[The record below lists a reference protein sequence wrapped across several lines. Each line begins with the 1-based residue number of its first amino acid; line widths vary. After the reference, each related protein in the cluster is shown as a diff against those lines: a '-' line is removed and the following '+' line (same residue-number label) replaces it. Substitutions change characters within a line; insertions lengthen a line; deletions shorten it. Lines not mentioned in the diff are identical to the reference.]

1 MKKITIFAGCAC
13 NCEKM
18 EGAVKRALK
27 ELEVECEVEKIMDAQ
42 KIAMAGIFSVPA
54 LAVDGAV
61 KVMGRV
67 PKPEE
72 VKDWLSGK

>member
-13 NCEKM
+13 NCEKV
-18 EGAVKRALK
+18 EGAVKRALD
-27 ELEVECEVEKIMDAQ
+27 ELGVECEVEKIMDAQ
-42 KIAMAGIFSVPA
+42 KTAMAGVYSVPA
-54 LAVDGAV
+54 LAVDGKV

-72 VKDWLSGK
+72 VRNWLSE